1 MSSLKVGELFHGRY
15 LIKAQLGSG
24 GMGTVYRATQTDVG
38 RDVALKLL
46 RSDSIS
52 DDETVKR
59 FYREFKI
66 LSRLENSHIVTIY
79 GLALDEN
86 NLPYAICEFIEG
98 RNLRSILQ
106 EGPLDWQRACKILIQ
121 VCEAM
126 NYAHEQQVVHRD
138 LKPDNIMLLDRP
150 EPDFVKLIDFGL
162 SRAAIV
168 ELDESQKLTFTGQ
181 LLGTP
186 NYMSPEMAPNSVK
199 SEIYALGCILFEALT
214 AEYLFDADT
223 AVGTLYLHASVD
235 PSSKFEKIKSAPKEM
250 FSVLKKALAKSPDE
264 RFGSMK
270 EMQDSLEKI
279 LKQEDRV
286 IAGSDFNVIK
296 KKALFSP
303 LALVVVGL
311 AGAFMFSQLFQQKNA
326 HVNDDVVQ
334 GFGSLKYVPISKLPP
349 SFSNN
354 LDLAVGETWLEE
366 NLKSTHASIEDISVV
381 AGHCLCYRKLHQ
393 MEVKRPYTEPL
404 LSKLD
409 LAVRHCRSSRQKLL
423 LQVRTARIYMLL
435 GDKDK
440 VLALATNA
448 AALSDADDLRFVE
461 ELRNIIV
468 ESADLGFDSRPL
480 LEMVVETGKK
490 SKSYLTQA
498 SCYLLESH
506 YAKEKSLQKTMALKA
521 FNILINAEIARM
533 AANPSLVLQ
542 CIQELGTCGSTKEII
557 RLGELVNCYFDT
569 ASDVSF
575 LIQLCVVQ
583 AYLDDKQVAKSLRLA
598 KALRE
603 KLLNRA
609 DGRFPDDVECKI
621 ITALSGRDSGSA
633 VARDEAREYFGL
645 IYKNSPANLNHS
657 IPRIL
662 NVLDEK
668 KKSRWMLNDLVDQY
682 AEKLSNSHPEES
694 RSLRM
699 YRIKLMIQDLKK
711 PVPDPALSA
720 GKNGIKNRAINLLK
734 DYSKAELSEAL
745 DLTTL
750 ENLSSYFA
758 ENGLDREY
766 KECIALKTALEAR
779 LLEKIRK

>member
-1 MSSLKVGELFHGRY
+1 MSNLKVGELFQGRY
-15 LIKAQLGSG
+15 LIKDQLGSG
-24 GMGTVYRATQTDVG
+24 GMSTVYRATQIDVG

-86 NLPYAICEFIEG
+86 KLPYAVCEYIEG
-98 RNLRSILQ
+98 RSLRSILQ
-106 EGPLDWQRACKILIQ
+106 ERPLDWRRACKIISQ

-138 LKPDNIMLLDRP
+138 LKPDNIMLLDKP
-150 EPDFVKLIDFGL
+150 EPDYVKLIDFGL

-199 SEIYALGCILFEALT
+199 SEIYSLGCILFEALSG
-214 AEYLFDADT
+214 EYLFDAET
-223 AVGTLYLHASVD
+223 AVGTLYLHASLD
-235 PSSKFEKIKSAPKEM
+235 PSSRFEKIESAPKEM
-250 FSVLKKALAKSPDE
+250 FSVLKKALAKNPEE
-264 RFGSMK
+264 RFGSMN
-270 EMQDSLEKI
+270 EMHDALEKM
-279 LKQEDRV
+279 LKQDDSV
-286 IAGSDFNVIK
+286 ITGTEFNETRKQTSGLHQVLIIIGIVGTLLFVQFFHQK
-296 KKALFSP
+296 KTP
-303 LALVVVGL
+303 VR
-311 AGAFMFSQLFQQKNA
+311 N
-326 HVNDDVVQ
+326 Q
-334 GFGSLKYVPISKLPP
+334 GFGSLKYVPMSKLPYRI
-349 SFSNN
+349 SSG
-354 LDLAVGETWLEE
+354 LDLAVGETWLDE

-381 AGHCLCYRKLHQ
+381 AGNCLSYRNLHQ
-393 MEVKRPYTEPL
+393 MELRRPYVEEL

-409 LAVRHCRSSRQKLL
+409 MAARHCRNAKQKLL
-423 LQVRTARIYMLL
+423 LQIRAARIFMLL
-435 GDKDK
+435 GDRDK
-440 VLALATNA
+440 VLTLATNA
-448 AALSDADDLRFVE
+448 AALSDADDLRLVE

-468 ESADLGFDSRPL
+468 ESTELGFDSRPL
-480 LEMVVETGKK
+480 LEIVGETGKK
-490 SKSYLTQA
+490 SKNYLTQA
-498 SCYLLESH
+498 SCYLIQSH

-521 FNILINAEIARM
+521 FNILINAEIAGM

-542 CIQELGTCGSTKEII
+542 CIQELGKCGCTKEII

-569 ASDVSF
+569 VSDVSF
-575 LIQLCVVQ
+575 LIQICVIQ
-583 AYLDDKQVAKSLRLA
+583 AYLDDKQLAKSLRLA

-609 DGRFPDDVECKI
+609 DGRFQDDVECEI

-633 VARDEAREYFGL
+633 VARDEAREYFKL
-645 IYKNSPANLNHS
+645 IYENSPANLRSS
-657 IPRIL
+657 IPRIFA
-662 NVLDEK
+662 VLDEK
-668 KKSRWMLNDLVDQY
+668 KKSRWMLNELVDQY
-682 AEKLSNSHPEES
+682 AEKLSKSHPEES

-699 YRIKLMIQDLKK
+699 YRIKLMIEDLKR

-720 GKNGIKNRAINLLK
+720 GKNGIKAGAIHLLK
-734 DYSKAELSEAL
+734 DYSKAELNDAL

-750 ENLSSYFA
+750 ESLSSYFA

-766 KECIALKTALEAR
+766 KECIALRTALEAR
-779 LLEKIRK
+779 LLEKIRN